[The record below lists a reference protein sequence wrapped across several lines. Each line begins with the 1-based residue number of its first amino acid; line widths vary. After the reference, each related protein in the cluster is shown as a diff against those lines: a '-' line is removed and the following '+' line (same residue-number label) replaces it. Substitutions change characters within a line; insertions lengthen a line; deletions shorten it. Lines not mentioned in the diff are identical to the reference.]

1 MKHFMKSL
9 SVAALL
15 GSLFIIHASA
25 AEVKGILMD
34 KQCAPKAELRIV
46 PPPKMM
52 EGGRVVAEAHTK
64 ECLLMP
70 ECVKSGYV
78 VYTNDDKFLS
88 LDAVGNR
95 KAEQAIR
102 ASKKLDDFE
111 VVVTGQVN
119 GDTIKVES
127 IKFE

>member
-1 MKHFMKSL
+1 
-9 SVAALL
+9 
-15 GSLFIIHASA
+15 
-25 AEVKGILMD
+25 MD
-34 KQCAPKAELRIV
+34 KQCAPKAELRVV

-78 VYTNDDKFLS
+78 VYTDNDKFLS
-88 LDAVGNR
+88 LDAEGNR
-95 KAEQAIR
+95 KAEEAIR

-111 VVVTGQVN
+111 VVVTGEVT
-119 GDTIKVES
+119 GDTIKVQS
-127 IKFE
+127 VKLQ